1 MNKNENSPIQ
11 TKKQSLVKKSNS
23 PLDKYTIKSRPVT
36 TQAFIK
42 NSVIKKTSSIPK
54 TVYAITEPYDTFD
67 IPDLK
72 QNSSQNKCAKNIND
86 LRHLITTVPSVGN
99 SGLKWMINL
108 RNHPF
113 KKQEKIPTE
122 EDNIDSDNKQSNNN
136 NEKEKTVIN
145 FNAPSFYDDDLSKYK
160 TRNNFFKN
168 KRPLSTKLNPNFVEI
183 SHLVN
188 NRLGESVNSTQY
200 NFETTLRI
208 NKLKSI
214 INNKHKW
221 NNIPNKLNTNTYN
234 ECLPPCNEKSIEN
247 MNKLEKYTSRPFQVM
262 FDKTFIGKSQIR
274 TKKLVKDKLR
284 KSPYL
289 GEHLSSRPYSNKYQ
303 DAETFRNHEI
313 MQKHNNTMCLFE
325 LCLRHYG
332 PIERKAIKRKG
343 NEEIKKMKRNIV
355 ENKRKE
361 FMKLKEKRDNI
372 WNNKS

>member
-1 MNKNENSPIQ
+1 MNKNENSSIQ
-11 TKKQSLVKKSNS
+11 TKKTSLIKKANS

-36 TQAFIK
+36 TQTIIK
-42 NSVIKKTSSIPK
+42 NSVIKNASSTPK
-54 TVYAITEPYDTFD
+54 TIYAITEPYDTMD
-67 IPDLK
+67 IPDLT
-72 QNSSQNKCAKNIND
+72 QDSSQTKCSKNIND
-86 LRHLITTVPSVGN
+86 LRHLITTIPSVGK

-113 KKQEKIPTE
+113 KRQEKIPTE
-122 EDNIDSDNKQSNNN
+122 EDNIDSENKQSNNN
-136 NEKEKTVIN
+136 DEKEKKEIT
-145 FNAPSFYDDDLSKYK
+145 FNAPSFYDNDLSKYK
-160 TRNNFFKN
+160 TRNTFFKN

-200 NFETTLRI
+200 NFETTLRL
-208 NKLKSI
+208 NKLKSTI
-214 INNKHKW
+214 KNKQKW
-221 NNIPNKLNTNTYN
+221 NDVSNKLNANYYN
-234 ECLPPCNEKSIEN
+234 ECLPPCSENSIEH
-247 MNKLEKYTSRPFQVM
+247 MNKLEKYISRPFQVM
-262 FDKTFIGKSQIR
+262 YDKATIGKSQFT

-303 DAETFRNHEI
+303 DVETFRNHEI
-313 MQKHNNTMCLFE
+313 IQKHNNTMCMFE

-343 NEEIKKMKRNIV
+343 KEEIKKMKRNIV
-355 ENKRKE
+355 ESKRKE
-361 FMKLKEKRDNI
+361 FLKMKDTRENI